1 MKAKDIGNLGEDIA
15 VKFILE
21 KGYEI
26 VERNFLKP
34 FGEIDIIAKD
44 KDFLVFI
51 EVKARKNINF
61 GFPREFVNGS
71 KIKKIQDVA
80 QIYMMEKNLFGA
92 KIRFDVIEIIFDN
105 HKITHIELQSKDNK
119 KRGFSYDFNLKL
131 SYGDKVEPRFPNNT
145 ETVDIRNIYN
155 ILQN

>member
-1 MKAKDIGNLGEDIA
+1 MKAKDIGNLGEDMA
-15 VKFILE
+15 VKFLLE

-26 VERNFLKP
+26 IERNFLKP

-71 KIKKIQDVA
+71 KIDTRRCTDL
-80 QIYMMEKNLFGA
+80 YDGEKF
-92 KIRFDVIEIIFDN
+92 IW
-105 HKITHIELQSKDNK
+105 SKNSFWCY
-119 KRGFSYDFNLKL
+119 R
-131 SYGDKVEPRFPNNT
+131 NNFWQ
-145 ETVDIRNIYN
+145 
-155 ILQN
+155 L

>member
-1 MKAKDIGNLGEDIA
+1 MKAKDIGKLVEDMA
-15 VKFILE
+15 VKFLLE

-26 VERNFLKP
+26 IERNFLKP
-34 FGEIDIIAKD
+34 FGEIDIIAKDKD

-105 HKITHIELQSKDNK
+105 YKITHIENA
-119 KRGFSYDFNLKL
+119 F
-131 SYGDKVEPRFPNNT
+131 
-145 ETVDIRNIYN
+145 
-155 ILQN
+155 